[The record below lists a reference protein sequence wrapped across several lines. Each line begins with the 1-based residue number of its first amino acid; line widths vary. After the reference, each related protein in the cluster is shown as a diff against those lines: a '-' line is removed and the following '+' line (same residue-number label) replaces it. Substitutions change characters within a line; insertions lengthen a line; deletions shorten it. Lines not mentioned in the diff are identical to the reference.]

1 MTMTMHDWCSGLRR
15 RELLRVVVT
24 VVAVVGSVTL
34 CGTPAAAEDAV
45 VTIDN
50 FSFSPA
56 VLTVKPG
63 TTVTFENRDDIPHT
77 VVDAAG
83 HFRSKALDTNDRFS
97 FTAGA
102 AGATLDYFCGLHPHM
117 KGRIVVAP

>member
-1 MTMTMHDWCSGLRR
+1 MTMHLCCGLRH
-15 RELLRVVVT
+15 REFLRVVVI
-24 VVAVVGSVTL
+24 VIGAMGPLVLSGPS
-34 CGTPAAAEDAV
+34 GAAEDATI
-45 VTIDN
+45 TIDN
-50 FSFSPA
+50 FSFNPA

-77 VVDAAG
+77 VVDGAG

-97 FTAGA
+97 FTAGT
-102 AGATLDYFCGLHPHM
+102 AGTIDYFCGLHPHM